1 MEATEILL
9 IELNKEFK
17 RSYATQIYKQLR
29 MKILNGELMPGER
42 LPSTR
47 ALSDELSVSRNTILT
62 AYDMLISEGY
72 IKGVSGAG
80 VYVGN
85 GARTFNRI
93 EKIADYQITSLAA
106 DEIMPDTIN
115 FDSGIPALDLF
126 PRGKWNRFVTQ
137 AFNEA
142 PLSALGYDYPQG
154 RPEFRRVLAVYLKK
168 TRGVNCSPEQII
180 ITSGTKQGLSLI
192 AKCLLNQGS
201 EVWLEEPTND
211 NVRRIFFLSFET
223 YLPNSR

>member
-1 MEATEILL
+1 LEATEILL

-72 IKGVSGAG
+72 IKGVSGSG

-93 EKIADYQITSLAA
+93 EKLQITKLHR
-106 DEIMPDTIN
+106 
-115 FDSGIPALDLF
+115 L
-126 PRGKWNRFVTQ
+126 
-137 AFNEA
+137 
-142 PLSALGYDYPQG
+142 PQM
-154 RPEFRRVLAVYLKK
+154 K
-168 TRGVNCSPEQII
+168 
-180 ITSGTKQGLSLI
+180 
-192 AKCLLNQGS
+192 
-201 EVWLEEPTND
+201 
-211 NVRRIFFLSFET
+211 
-223 YLPNSR
+223 